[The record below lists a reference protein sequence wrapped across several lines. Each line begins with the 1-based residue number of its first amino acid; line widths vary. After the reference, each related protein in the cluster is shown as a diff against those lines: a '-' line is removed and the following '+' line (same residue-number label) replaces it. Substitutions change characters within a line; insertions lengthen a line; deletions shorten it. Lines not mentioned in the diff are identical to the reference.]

1 MLTLSLGTEQPANP
15 MPPVNGASTPPY
27 FSTFWDQWVKYFVT
41 RDPSFNSLSLDPQN
55 PGGWQARI
63 VELTGIQ
70 DVNKTD
76 LSAFQ
81 GKGGKI
87 LMAHGMADSLV
98 STRATEQYYGRL
110 RATMGETKVNSFL
123 RYYEIPGYGHST
135 SSVFNAAWDSLTTL
149 ENWVEKGIVPPNQV
163 VTDTAGVP
171 NRTRPLCEYPSW
183 PKYSGSGD
191 VNAAQSYSCATQ

>member
-1 MLTLSLGTEQPANP
+1 M
-15 MPPVNGASTPPY
+15 
-27 FSTFWDQWVKYFVT
+27 KYFVT
-41 RDPSFNSLSLDPQN
+41 RDANYNSLSLDPQN

-81 GKGGKI
+81 ARDGKI
-87 LMAHGMADSLV
+87 LMAHGMADALV
-98 STRATEQYYGRL
+98 STRATEQYYNRI
-110 RATMGETKVNSFL
+110 RNTMGAAKVGLFM

-149 ENWVEKGIVPPNQV
+149 ENWVEKGVAPPSQV
-163 VTDTAGVP
+163 VADTAGIP
-171 NRTRPLCEYPSW
+171 NRTRPLCEFPSW
-183 PKYSGSGD
+183 PLYKGSGD
-191 VNAAQSYSCATQ
+191 VNLAQSFTCATQ